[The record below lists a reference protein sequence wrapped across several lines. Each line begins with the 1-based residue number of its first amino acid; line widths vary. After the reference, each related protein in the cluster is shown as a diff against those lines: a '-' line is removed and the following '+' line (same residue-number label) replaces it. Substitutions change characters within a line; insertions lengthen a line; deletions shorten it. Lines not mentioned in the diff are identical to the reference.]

1 MAPYFSLA
9 FVFLCPSFQSRDPW
23 GSGSTASTFC
33 SHLPLTFL
41 QCGFSSST
49 HRLLN
54 LQRALTCLP
63 LFRLCRCFLK
73 SHSLLEILSSIGF
86 YVGTSS
92 WSLSWRFPGTV
103 SASLNEGCSW
113 PSILDSNFIKSIAQ
127 CHSYTY
133 DIYIYFFSSDRSFL
147 RISTL
152 KLISCH
158 FPMPLA
164 FWMVWFTAFLLDKHY
179 KLLLNTLNRF
189 SLKGKGRE
197 MY

>member
-33 SHLPLTFL
+33 SHLPLNFL

-49 HRLLN
+49 HRLPN
-54 LQRALTCLP
+54 LQRALTFLP

-73 SHSLLEILSSIGF
+73 SHSILEILSSIGF

-103 SASLNEGCSW
+103 SASLNEGYSW

-133 DIYIYFFSSDRSFL
+133 DIYIYFFSADLSEFQTEVTTVSPPVCTTSMLNSVCAKLKISSF
-147 RISTL
+147 
-152 KLISCH
+152 
-158 FPMPLA
+158 
-164 FWMVWFTAFLLDKHY
+164 FTNFILL
-179 KLLLNTLNRF
+179 
-189 SLKGKGRE
+189 
-197 MY
+197 